1 MDRKKIFEKFNEKN
15 TFIRETVAPVD
26 SSQKAFLNRKGNQIF
41 NEGNI
46 EAARRIFLTTGYS
59 DGLTRVG
66 DFYKENNRLV
76 DALRMYWTA
85 PDRKKSQPLIEKLA
99 FIVQDMINED
109 QDLNE

>member
-1 MDRKKIFEKFNEKN
+1 MDRKKIFEKFNEEN
-15 TFIRETVAPVD
+15 TFIKVTTAPVD
-26 SSQKAFLNRKGNQIF
+26 SSQKAFLNRKGNQVF

-66 DFYKENNRLV
+66 DYYKENNRLV

-99 FIVQDMINED
+99 IIMQNMINGE